1 STLGTFHVD
10 ESVDRLKVATTD
22 GSALAAGKT
31 VRLEAT
37 VWAFSPPTGD
47 KLDLYYTT
55 NANSPTW
62 TFLTTITPTLI
73 GGARTF
79 TLNFT
84 LGSGALPAIRAQMR
98 YVGTASAC
106 TAGAYNDRD
115 DLVFAVP

>member
-22 GSALAAGKT
+22 GSALAAGRT
-31 VRLEAT
+31 VRIEAT

-47 KLDLYYTT
+47 KLDLYYTA
-55 NANSPTW
+55 NANSPNW
-62 TFLTTITPTLI
+62 TFLTTITPTLV

-79 TLNFT
+79 TFNYT
-84 LGSGALPAIRAQMR
+84 LPTGSLQAIRAQMR
-98 YVGTASAC
+98 YVGSASPC

-115 DLVFAVP
+115 DLVSAVP